1 MVKDLL
7 KPQAL
12 VVLVATI
19 VVLLVFNL
27 SRPSLT
33 HELQATFDTWYSK
46 ASVQLA
52 DTNSASQQSNPVS
65 VVIKLVAGPENSSEW
80 KLPVVDGN
88 NAEERARIL
97 RVLGLL
103 AEGRVFNLPTLT
115 SPGGREPF
123 LSISVKDSER
133 KFETVVSLK
142 TVSDNIQLQ
151 NLIKLLEVFSS
162 QPATQTLANPAQL

>member
-12 VVLVATI
+12 VVLVATL

-33 HELQATFDTWYSK
+33 HELQATFDTWYSN

-52 DTNSASQQSNPVS
+52 DNNGSTQQSKPVS
-65 VVIKLVAGPENSSEW
+65 VVIKLTSSPESTNEW
-80 KLPVVDGN
+80 KLPVLDGN

-103 AEGRVFNLPTLT
+103 SEGRVFNLPTLT

-123 LSISVKDSER
+123 LSISVTDAER

-151 NLIKLLEVFSS
+151 NLIKLLEVFAT
-162 QPATQTLANPAQL
+162 QPATQLANPAQL